1 MWPESR
7 TYVTPAPRFTVEEVL
22 HGVVRRERNI
32 ALIKAVRAY
41 TGAAYAGVG
50 LKECIDV
57 VDDFLANVDKLK
69 AEAENKK
76 READRE
82 AERVA
87 RETVLKVYQE
97 PTLEGLEVLASRWT
111 YGHRGPQPLRQR
123 PGADQVVPPAGKP
136 ADGYR
141 RV

>member
-7 TYVTPAPRFTVEEVL
+7 TYVTPTPRFTVEEVL
-22 HGVVRRERNI
+22 NGVVRREYNI

-41 TGAAYAGVG
+41 MGAAYAGVG
-50 LKECIDV
+50 LKECQDI

-87 RETVLKVYQE
+87 RETVLKVYQILDDRG
-97 PTLEGLEVLASRWT
+97 TYQQALGDVKALLA
-111 YGHRGPQPLRQR
+111 
-123 PGADQVVPPAGKP
+123 
-136 ADGYR
+136 
-141 RV
+141 